1 MNLFLFIISKFA
13 CRWSYVKNG
22 QSEGYN
28 NHLFL
33 HLLAFSVFEVLLSQ
47 DDNLCV
53 CVCFTFYTWR
63 WNCIIWPLHFI
74 YIILD
79 IFNILCH
86 IQFSTLSFLS
96 SNSWLSAYLT
106 VSSTKIVHGD
116 LPCSFSVSLIIAFD
130 FLAYATFNLLL
141 SQILLDWIYFHFASE
156 IHFSNYIL
164 IYS

>member
-1 MNLFLFIISKFA
+1 MNLLLFIISKCA

-22 QSEGYN
+22 QSEGYH

-53 CVCFTFYTWR
+53 LFFNFYTWS
-63 WNCIIWPLHFI
+63 WNYIIWPLHFI
-74 YIILD
+74 YIVLD

-106 VSSTKIVHGD
+106 DSSTKIVHGD
-116 LPCSFSVSLIIAFD
+116 LTCSFSVSFLIVLD
-130 FLAYATFNLLL
+130 YLAYATFNLLL
-141 SQILLDWIYFHFASE
+141 SQFLLDWIYFYFASE
-156 IHFSNYIL
+156 IHFSNNSL
-164 IYS
+164 IYI